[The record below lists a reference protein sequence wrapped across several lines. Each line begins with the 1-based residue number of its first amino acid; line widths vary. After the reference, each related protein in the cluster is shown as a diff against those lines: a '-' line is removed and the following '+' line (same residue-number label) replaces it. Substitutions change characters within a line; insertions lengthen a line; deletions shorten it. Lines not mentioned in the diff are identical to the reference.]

1 MQTERIKPVLMPKWG
16 LSMAEGKVT
25 GWLKPPGS
33 TVNLGD
39 DLLEVETDKITNV
52 VEAGESGTL
61 RRILGEPGTVY
72 PVKALIAVLAEPD
85 VPDAEIDAFIAGY
98 AAPAADGEGGEA
110 EEAPHYAFAETA
122 AGTLRYAKRG
132 EGGATVV
139 LVHGFGGDLDNWLFT
154 IDALAEGG
162 TVYALDLPGHGQ
174 STKAIADP
182 TLSGLSKALLGFMDA
197 VGIGAAHLVGHSVG
211 GAVVLRTALDAPDR
225 VASLSLIAS
234 AGLGREIN
242 HGYIAGFIGATARRD
257 LKPVLET
264 LFADAGLVSRPM
276 IDDVLKYKRLDGV
289 DGALRA
295 LSSAL
300 FADGAQ
306 TGVLADRVAAANVP
320 TLVVWGERDRVIP
333 AAHATAL
340 GSAARVAVIPNAGHM
355 VQMEAAGK
363 VNALLKEHIGASGG
377 GAGGGAG

>member
-1 MQTERIKPVLMPKWG
+1 MTSLNERIKPIVMPKWG
-16 LSMAEGKVT
+16 LSMSEGKVT
-25 GWLKPPGS
+25 GWLKQPGA

-52 VEAGESGTL
+52 VEAGETGVL
-61 RRILGEPGTVY
+61 RRVLGEPGTIY

-85 VPDAEIDAFIAGY
+85 VPDADIDAFVAGY
-98 AAPAADGEGGEA
+98 AVPEADGGEDGA
-110 EEAPHYAFAETA
+110 DAGPRYEFAETA
-122 AGTLRYAKRG
+122 AGAIRYARRG
-132 EGGATVV
+132 EGGPTVV

-154 IDALAEGG
+154 IDALAESA

-174 STKAIADP
+174 STKTPADP
-182 TLSGLSKALLGFMDA
+182 SLSGLSKAVLAFMDA
-197 VGIGAAHLVGHSVG
+197 VGIDAAHLVGHSMG
-211 GAVVLRTALDAPDR
+211 GAVSMRTALDAPAR
-225 VASLSLIAS
+225 VASLALIGS

-242 HGYIAGFIGATARRD
+242 RGYIDGFIGAASRRD

-276 IDDVLKYKRLDGV
+276 VDDLLKYKRLDGV

-295 LSSAL
+295 I
-300 FADGAQ
+300 
-306 TGVLADRVAAANVP
+306 AAAMFANGVQATVMDGGAGVP
-320 TLVVWGERDRVIP
+320 TLVVWGEQDRVIP

-363 VNALLKEHIGASGG
+363 VNALLKEHIGR
-377 GAGGGAG
+377 AG